1 MTSPADDRL
10 ESAFS
15 AALDCS
21 EAERR
26 EFLVRL
32 SNDDPTLAREVE
44 SLLAAGVA
52 WGDRFEIPANRAYGS
67 LLTTLHDGRGI
78 TESDLSTLVAQM
90 KFLGPSD
97 GFGLLRGYVFQE
109 CVASGNTGFVFR
121 ALDPQL
127 GRPVAIK
134 VLAPSIA
141 EDAPRRREFLNEAR
155 MASRIRHPNV
165 VTIFHVSADDATSVV
180 FFVMEWV
187 AGRTLQSWL
196 DQNPR
201 PSREAVLRIVEQTAQ
216 GLMTIHAA
224 GIVHRDL
231 KPGNILCEASTGRI
245 VIVDFGLAFEGHTDA
260 DLLAGTPMYMS
271 PEQLRGETV
280 TARSDL
286 FSLGAITFQLIY
298 QRHPF
303 DGHTLPEVT
312 AHIMQ
317 GATEFPVSND
327 PHDLAVQAILKKCL
341 HAEPEQRFATADDFL
356 REFRA
361 AWVPEDLTR
370 PTRAAPADLNSISPP
385 PIWRRYAWWFL
396 LIGVVL
402 SAMTLPWIV
411 WPRSTQVTPGFVDRD
426 TYINSLGMRFRRVP
440 APKPIPKWPPFPE
453 HRELTE
459 RLDWRNM
466 DFDLFL
472 GECEVTRREFAAVM
486 GDIPSISPPASTE
499 EEDLPVTGITFDE
512 AEAFCRKLTELDSD
526 GQSYS
531 LPEDT
536 VLTYAAYG
544 FDLLS
549 RGATPET
556 LVESQLPIKDTIVPV
571 RQANHSSLG
580 LVGIS
585 GNVWEW
591 TGGTIRKPSQWE
603 GVVSF
608 AATGE
613 LPAEENRLAFGGGAR
628 DLFVHAYDM
637 NCGINDFLE
646 HAENAYAHTEP
657 DDVTKYLCPQSL
669 DQPMRLIYHYTF
681 ASPMRSAKLVTS
693 VGLHVEK
700 SEIEIRVRKADR
712 QDSEPAVE
720 EWRSVFKHRGLLNVP
735 HTELDLTEQLAGATE
750 AWLEFRLQA
759 DDQPRH
765 YTQFARTNPFLKLP
779 NVCRFEAELE
789 SAPRGLRSQVVIPRS
804 HRSPFVGFRAAMRSA
819 QR

>member
-32 SNDDPTLAREVE
+32 SNEAPALAREVE
-44 SLLAAGVA
+44 SLLAARVA
-52 WGDRFEIPANRAYGS
+52 WGDRLEIPANRAYGS
-67 LLTTLHDGRGI
+67 LLTTLHDGRGVS
-78 TESDLSTLVAQM
+78 ESDLATLLAQVE
-90 KFLGPSD
+90 FRESSGGL
-97 GFGLLRGYVFQE
+97 GLLRGYVFQE

-121 ALDPQL
+121 AWDPQL

-141 EDAPRRREFLNEAR
+141 EDATRRREFLNEAR
-155 MASRIRHPNV
+155 MASRIRHPNL

-187 AGRTLQSWL
+187 AGTTLQTWL
-196 DQNPR
+196 EHNPR
-201 PSREAVLRIVEQTAQ
+201 PRREAVLRIVEQTAQ

-245 VIVDFGLAFEGHTDA
+245 VIVDFGLAFEGHTDT
-260 DLLAGTPMYMS
+260 DQLAGTPMYMS

-286 FSLGAITFQLIY
+286 FSLAAITFQLVY

-303 DGHTLPEVT
+303 HGRTLPEVT

-317 GATEFPVSND
+317 GATEFPVSDD
-327 PHDLAVQAILKKCL
+327 PHDLAVQAILRKCL

-361 AWVPEDLTR
+361 AWVPEDVTR
-370 PTRAAPADLNSISPP
+370 PTRAAPADLKSASPP
-385 PIWRRYAWWFL
+385 PIWRRNAWWFL
-396 LIGVVL
+396 LVGVVL

-466 DFDLFL
+466 DVDGFL
-472 GECEVTRREFAAVM
+472 GECEVTQREFAAVM
-486 GDIPSISPPASTE
+486 GDIPSTSPPASTE

-512 AEAFCRKLTELDSD
+512 AEAFCRKLTEFDSD
-526 GQSYS
+526 GRSYS
-531 LPEDT
+531 LPGDT
-536 VLTYAAYG
+536 VMTYAAYG

-556 LVESQLPIKDTIVPV
+556 LVESQLPIKNAIVPV

-591 TGGTIRKPSQWE
+591 IDVGLRKPPKWE

-613 LPAEENRLAFGGGAR
+613 IPAEENRAVFGGGAR

-646 HAENAYAHTEP
+646 QAENTQAHTEP
-657 DDVTKYLCPQSL
+657 DSVTKYLHPQLL
-669 DQPMRLIYHYTF
+669 DQPMRLVYHYTF
-681 ASPMRSAKLVTS
+681 ASPVCSAKLVAS
-693 VGLHVEK
+693 MGLHVEN
-700 SEIEIRVRKADR
+700 SEFEILVRKAVR
-712 QDSEPAVE
+712 QDTEPNADH
-720 EWRSVFKHRGLLNVP
+720 WHSVFKHRGLFKHP
-735 HTELDLTEQLAGATE
+735 HNELDLTEQLAGATE
-750 AWLEFRLQA
+750 AWLEFRMQA
-759 DDQPRH
+759 DEPPRH
-765 YTQFARTNPFLKLP
+765 YTQFARTNSALKLP
-779 NVCRFEAELE
+779 NVGRFEVELQPVPSE
-789 SAPRGLRSQVVIPRS
+789 LRKQVAVPRS
-804 HRSPFVGFRAAMRSA
+804 YRSPVVGFRVAMRSA
-819 QR
+819 PQ